1 MSDKDTCCC
10 SSIKT
15 LALACSGG
23 SNAGQIA
30 NNIMIEL
37 DKKGLANA
45 FCLAGVGADLSGFIE
60 SSKAARLVV
69 IDGCPVACGKKAL
82 EKHGIVPE
90 NYYVVTDL
98 GIEKKHAFDQL
109 PAETG
114 KVLSAV
120 LAQFDNDTKPE

>member
-1 MSDKDTCCC
+1 MSVKDSCCYG
-10 SSIKT
+10 SVKT

-37 DKKGLANA
+37 DMKGLANA

-90 NYYVVTDL
+90 NYYVVTNL
-98 GIEKKHAFDQL
+98 GIEKKHAFDDL
-109 PAETG
+109 PAETE
-114 KVLSAV
+114 KA
-120 LAQFDNDTKPE
+120 LAAILADFKPSGCC